1 MNASLS
7 DLPTWRAADVP
18 AVSRAQMQEVDR
30 LMIEEYGIELL
41 QMMENA
47 GLQLAEIVRRQLGEP
62 LAGRRVALLAGSG
75 NNGGG
80 GLTAARRLS
89 AWGAGVRVVLSGPP
103 AALRGP
109 PAKQLAVLT
118 KIGVPIEQFAG
129 GLPDHELLIDA
140 IIGYSLQGAPRGAA
154 SEMIQAC
161 NRSPAPAVSLDV
173 PSGVDVDSGQAA
185 AVAVN
190 AAATVTLAL
199 PKIGLL
205 QSGERLYVGQLYLA
219 DIGVPPGLYS
229 ELGLDVPQLFDRGP
243 LTLIDTSSI
252 PA

>member
-7 DLPTWRAADVP
+7 GLPCLTAADVA
-18 AVSRAQMQEVDR
+18 AVSRGQMREVDR

-47 GLQLAEIVRRQLGEP
+47 GLQLAELVRRHLEP
-62 LAGRRVALLAGSG
+62 PIAGRRVVVLAGSG

-89 AWGAGVRVVLSGPP
+89 AWGADVRVVLGGPP
-103 AALRGP
+103 EALRGA

-118 KIGVPIEQFAG
+118 KIGVPVEQFAG
-129 GLPDHELLIDA
+129 DLPKHEVLIDA
-140 IIGYSLQGAPRGAA
+140 IIGYSLEGAPRGVAA
-154 SEMIQAC
+154 ELIQAC
-161 NRSPAPAVSLDV
+161 NRSPAPAFSLDV
-173 PSGVDVDSGQAA
+173 PSGIDVDSGEAA
-185 AVAVN
+185 GVAAR

-199 PKIGLL
+199 PKIGLI
-205 QSGERLYVGQLYLA
+205 QSSARPYVGRLYLA
-219 DIGVPPGLYS
+219 DISVPPGLYS
-229 ELGLDVPQLFDRGP
+229 ELGLDVPYLFDRGP